1 MLKVLI
7 GGIAVGL
14 ANIIPGV
21 SGGTMM
27 VVLGLFNRV
36 MSSISGIFSKHNPN
50 RLDDIKFLAT
60 LLIGAGIGLVVF
72 AKILEWC
79 FGNYP
84 TQTMYCFVGM
94 VAFSIPSLI
103 KSEMNEDEKLN
114 ANVPVSKKIVS
125 LLGFIIGCAIIFGLM
140 MAAPENKE
148 LVLSEFPSIDLM
160 YLATMVMV
168 GFIAGFAMFIPGVSG
183 SMCLLI
189 IGQYYLFKSLLANV
203 TSFDLQ
209 ILIPLGFMGIGIL
222 LGIVA
227 SSKITGYCLK
237 HFHNA
242 TIYFILGLVIASSI
256 VLIPLDVHYDMMT
269 IISCLLTLI
278 AGGIIVL
285 LLEKMA

>member
-1 MLKVLI
+1 MLKTLI

-36 MSSISGIFSKHNPN
+36 MSSISGIFTKKNPN

-60 LLIGAGIGLVVF
+60 VLIGAMIGLVVF
-72 AKILEWC
+72 ANVLEWC

-84 TQTMYCFVGM
+84 TQTMFGFVGM
-94 VAFSIPSLI
+94 VAFSIPSLVR
-103 KSEMNEDEKLN
+103 SEMKEDERLN
-114 ANVPVSKKIVS
+114 AKTPTSKKALSI
-125 LLGFIIGCAIIFGLM
+125 LGFGLGCVIIFGM
-140 MAAPENKE
+140 MLIAPEEKE
-148 LVLSEFPSIDLM
+148 LVITSFPALDLV
-160 YLATMVMV
+160 YLLKMVLI
-168 GFIAGFAMFIPGVSG
+168 GFVAGFAMFIPGVSG

-189 IGQYYLFKSLLANV
+189 IGEYYLFKSLLANV

-209 ILIPLGFMGIGIL
+209 ILIPLAFMGVGIL

-237 HFHNA
+237 HFHNI

-256 VLIPLDVHYDMMT
+256 VLIPLDATYDMMM
-269 IISCLLTLI
+269 IISCFITMLV
-278 AGGIIVL
+278 GGIIVVM
-285 LLEKMA
+285 LEKLA